1 MKNQNRVTLK
11 EVRFP
16 IINVAQA
23 IALDRSH
30 KGTSLKKGYALME
43 EAGEALFEKIQ
54 SFRFNHQSEAH
65 KPVLI
70 FTGGGNNGGDGF
82 VVARLLRKNKIPYS
96 VYGLVDPKD
105 FKNEALLAYRD
116 FIKAGGEFSLIID
129 VTKFVIEPSSEI
141 GRAHV

>member
-1 MKNQNRVTLK
+1 MSDFIKFRDMNNQKRVTLK
-11 EVRFP
+11 EIRFP
-16 IINVAQA
+16 LINVAQA

-43 EAGEALFEKIQ
+43 EAGEALFEKMQ
-54 SFRFNHQSEAH
+54 SFRSNHQSEAY

-82 VVARLLRKNKIPYS
+82 VAARLLSKNKVPYS
-96 VYGLVDPKD
+96 VYGLINPKD

-116 FIKAGGEFSLIID
+116 FIKAGGEFCLISD
-129 VTKFVIEPSSEI
+129 AT
-141 GRAHV
+141 